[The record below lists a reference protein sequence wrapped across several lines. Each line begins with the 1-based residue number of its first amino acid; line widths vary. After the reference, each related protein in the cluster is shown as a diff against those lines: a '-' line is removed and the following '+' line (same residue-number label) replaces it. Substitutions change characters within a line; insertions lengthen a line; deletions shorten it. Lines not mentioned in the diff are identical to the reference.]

1 MSLLRRI
8 LPPAGRGLDDDR
20 PELDPGHKVADPTA
34 PDGELEQGSFFD
46 HPLYLRTVRAERTDA
61 ASTKEALA
69 AARLAGCKPG
79 ALILDAGCGNG
90 RHALPLARVGY
101 RVVAFDRSAL
111 LLAAGR
117 RSAGGARWP
126 RFVRGCYTSLPFGTG
141 RFGAVL
147 SLGTAL
153 GYLGAEGDQ
162 RALCE
167 FRRVLVPGGRLV
179 IETLHRE
186 ELEARLAAY
195 EERVLPS
202 GATLRLHRRFD
213 PARGILHEVQRLRD
227 DAGWGP
233 ARAYNM
239 RVYGVDELRSM
250 LRRAAFGPTQWYGSL
265 AGAGKPTPMTPL
277 VVVAR
282 VPGRRRR
289 REAALARLAP
299 TVKSLR
305 SGRFGR
311 SSPRG

>member
-1 MSLLRRI
+1 MTRC
-8 LPPAGRGLDDDR
+8 GRSRTLTWTESR
-20 PELDPGHKVADPTA
+20 
-34 PDGELEQGSFFD
+34 SFFD

-61 ASTKEALA
+61 TSTEEALA

-90 RHALPLARVGY
+90 RHALPLARAGF

-117 RSAGGARWP
+117 RSAGPARWP
-126 RFVRGCYTSLPFGTG
+126 QFVRGCYSSLPFGTG
-141 RFGAVL
+141 RFDAVL

-153 GYLGAEGDQ
+153 GYLGDDGDR

-179 IETLHRE
+179 IETLHRG
-186 ELEARLAAY
+186 ELEARVAAHQ
-195 EERVLPS
+195 ERALPGG
-202 GATLRLHRRFD
+202 GALRLERRFD
-213 PARGILHEVQRLRD
+213 GARGILHETQRLRD

-233 ARAYNM
+233 ARAYDM
-239 RVYGVDELRSM
+239 RVYGVDELGSM
-250 LRRAAFGPTQWYGSL
+250 LRQAGFGHTESYGSL
-265 AGAGKPTPMTPL
+265 AGADEPTHTTAL

-282 VPGRRRR
+282 SPGAG
-289 REAALARLAP
+289 AAGKERFRLAP
-299 TVKSLR
+299 TVESLR
-305 SGRFGR
+305 FGRSGR

>member
-1 MSLLRRI
+1 MPQLPRTV
-8 LPPAGRGLDDDR
+8 PPAGRGLGRDLAGRDCGR
-20 PELDPGHKVADPTA
+20 KVGDPTA
-34 PDGELEQGSFFD
+34 RPGELEPGSFFD

-61 ASTKEALA
+61 TSTAEALA
-69 AARLAGCKPG
+69 AARLVGCKPG

-90 RHALPLARVGY
+90 RHALPLARAGY

-126 RFVRGCYTSLPFGTG
+126 RFVRGCYASLPFGSR
-141 RFGAVL
+141 RFDAVL

-153 GYLGAEGDQ
+153 GYLGDDGDQ

-186 ELEARLAAY
+186 ELEARLADH
-195 EERVLPS
+195 EERALPG
-202 GATLRLHRRFD
+202 GATLRLDRSFD

-227 DAGWGP
+227 NAGWGP
-233 ARAYNM
+233 ARAYDM
-239 RVYGVDELRSM
+239 RVYSVGELGSM
-250 LRRAAFGPTQWYGSL
+250 LRQAGFGQKEWYGSL
-265 AGAGKPTPMTPL
+265 AGADKPTPKTAL

-282 VPGRRRR
+282 APRRRR
-289 REAALARLAP
+289 RRA
-299 TVKSLR
+299 
-305 SGRFGR
+305 
-311 SSPRG
+311 

>member
-1 MSLLRRI
+1 MSQLRRI
-8 LPPAGRGLDDDR
+8 VPPAARGLGDERSERDSGREVGD
-20 PELDPGHKVADPTA
+20 GTA
-34 PDGELEQGSFFD
+34 LDGELEQGSFFD

-69 AARLAGCKPG
+69 AARLVGCIPG

-90 RHALPLARVGY
+90 RHALSLARAGY

-117 RSAGGARWP
+117 RAAGGARWP
-126 RFVRGCYTSLPFGTG
+126 RFVRGSYATLPFGTG
-141 RFGAVL
+141 RFDAIL

-153 GYLGAEGDQ
+153 GYLGDYGDQ

-167 FRRVLVPGGRLV
+167 FRRVLIPGGRLV

-186 ELEARLAAY
+186 ELEARMGTY

-202 GATLRLHRRFD
+202 GATLRLNRRFD
-213 PARGILHEVQRLRD
+213 RARGILHEAQRLRD
-227 DAGWGP
+227 DADWGP
-233 ARAYNM
+233 VREYDM
-239 RVYGVDELRSM
+239 RVYSVGELCSM
-250 LRRAAFGPTQWYGSL
+250 LKQAGFGQTELYGSL
-265 AGAGKPTPMTPL
+265 AGAGRPTPMTPL

-282 VPGRRRR
+282 APGRRRR
-289 REAALARLAP
+289 RAGALARLAP
-299 TVKSLR
+299 TVKSL
-305 SGRFGR
+305 SPGRFGR

>member
-1 MSLLRRI
+1 MSPLRRI
-8 LPPAGRGLDDDR
+8 VPPAGRLGEDR
-20 PELDPGHKVADPTA
+20 PDRDSRREVGDKTA
-34 PDGELEQGSFFD
+34 LSGELEQGSFFD
-46 HPLYLRTVRAERTDA
+46 HPLYLRTVRAERTDS
-61 ASTKEALA
+61 ASTEEALA
-69 AARLAGCKPG
+69 AARLAGCRPG

-90 RHALPLARVGY
+90 RHALPLARAGY
-101 RVVAFDRSAL
+101 RVVAFDRSAP

-117 RSAGGARWP
+117 RAAGRTRWP
-126 RFVRGCYTSLPFGTG
+126 RFVRGSYTSLPFATE
-141 RFGAVL
+141 RFDAVL

-153 GYLGAEGDQ
+153 GYLGDEGDQ

-167 FRRVLVPGGRLV
+167 FHRVLVPGGRLV

-186 ELEARLAAY
+186 GLEGRLAAY
-195 EERVLPS
+195 EERTLPG
-202 GATLRLHRRFD
+202 GATLRLRRRFD
-213 PARGILHEVQRLRD
+213 PARGVLHEVQRLRD

-233 ARAYNM
+233 ARAYDM
-239 RVYGVDELRSM
+239 RVYAGGELCSM
-250 LRRAAFGPTQWYGSL
+250 LRRAGFGQTEWYGSL

-289 REAALARLAP
+289 RDGAFAPLAP
-299 TVKSLR
+299 TVKSLT

>member
-1 MSLLRRI
+1 
-8 LPPAGRGLDDDR
+8 
-20 PELDPGHKVADPTA
+20 V
-34 PDGELEQGSFFD
+34 F
-46 HPLYLRTVRAERTDA
+46 LRTVCAERTDA

-69 AARLAGCKPG
+69 AARLVGCKPG

-101 RVVAFDRSAL
+101 RVIAFDRSAL

-117 RSAGGARWP
+117 RSAGRARWP
-126 RFVRGCYTSLPFGTG
+126 RFVRGCYASLPFGTG
-141 RFGAVL
+141 RFDAVL

-153 GYLGAEGDQ
+153 GYLGDDGDQ

-186 ELEARLAAY
+186 ELEARLVSHEDRA
-195 EERVLPS
+195 LPG

-213 PARGILHEVQRLRD
+213 LARGILHEAQRLRD

-233 ARAYNM
+233 ERAYDI
-239 RVYGVDELRSM
+239 RIYGVGELDSM
-250 LRRAAFGPTQWYGSL
+250 LKQAGFGQTDWYDSL
-265 AGAGKPTPMTPL
+265 AGDGRPTPMTPL

-282 VPGRRRR
+282 VPRRRR
-289 REAALARLAP
+289 RLEGALARLAP

-305 SGRFGR
+305 PGRFR
-311 SSPRG
+311 QSLPRG